1 MPQSLAAVTI
11 LVPSYE
17 EGLAF
22 FRDALGFAVVED
34 TPQGADKRWLVVAP
48 EGGAGARIVLAVPG
62 DERQRA
68 RIGDQTG
75 GRVGHFLFTDS
86 FDRDYERMR
95 SRGVRFLEAPRDEPY
110 GRVAVFADPWGAT
123 WDLLQPAE
131 AAPGA

>member
-1 MPQSLAAVTI
+1 MPPSLAAVTI

-22 FRDALGFAVVED
+22 FRDALGFAIVED
-34 TPQGADKRWLVVAP
+34 TPQGANKRWLVVAP
-48 EGGAGARIVLAVPG
+48 EGCAGARIVLAVPAN
-62 DERQRA
+62 ERQRA
-68 RIGDQTG
+68 RIGD
-75 GRVGHFLFTDS
+75 HFLFTDS

-95 SRGVRFLEAPRDEPY
+95 SRGVRFLEAPRDEAY

-131 AAPGA
+131 AAHGA